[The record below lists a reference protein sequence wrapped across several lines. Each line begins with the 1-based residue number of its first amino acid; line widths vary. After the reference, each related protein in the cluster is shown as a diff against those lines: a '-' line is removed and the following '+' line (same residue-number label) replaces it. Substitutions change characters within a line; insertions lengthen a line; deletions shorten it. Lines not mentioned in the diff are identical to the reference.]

1 MKRVLL
7 VDDDPIAVRIYR
19 DGLARQGYDVSTAAD
34 GVAALRSLREN
45 KPDVVVLDLM
55 MPKLSGVE
63 VLKFMRKEK
72 EYQTLPVI
80 VLSNAYMDP
89 MAQSA
94 AELDA
99 QKGLLKIKCNP
110 ASLADAIKEVLEGG
124 PSIGNVDNLLAASK
138 NSPKPPAPPPPPPV
152 APPPRVQPAP
162 PVPKLPAPHHP
173 GVDSQEQAKTELVHN
188 AASLSR
194 NLGEL
199 FEAFKNAKNDRERE
213 LQLQALYRKVHFI
226 TAMAGMAEHQAIAQ
240 LASCFEAL
248 LFNVMDKLP
257 RLEPSLERTV
267 SATVSFLQELV
278 SKPGEF
284 RTGPPQNFW
293 TLVVDDDALSN
304 RLVISALRNV
314 QLPARGTED
323 PHLALRMLQEKH
335 YGLILM
341 DIEMPGMDGIELCK
355 KVRALPGYEN
365 TPVIYVTLHS
375 DFETRARSILSG
387 GTDLI
392 AKPLSPIELATKV
405 LMHLLKS
412 QAPAPALN

>member
-45 KPDVVVLDLM
+45 KPDIVVLDLM

-138 NSPKPPAPPPPPPV
+138 NSPPKPAPPPPPPPV

-162 PVPKLPAPHHP
+162 PIPKLPAPHHP

-314 QLPARGTED
+314 QLP
-323 PHLALRMLQEKH
+323 
-335 YGLILM
+335 
-341 DIEMPGMDGIELCK
+341 
-355 KVRALPGYEN
+355 
-365 TPVIYVTLHS
+365 
-375 DFETRARSILSG
+375 
-387 GTDLI
+387 
-392 AKPLSPIELATKV
+392 
-405 LMHLLKS
+405 
-412 QAPAPALN
+412 